1 MTTEAVASAKLSE
14 RLFNE
19 LHFSHIPTL
28 FDAKYLAVPEFPR
41 RCSGGLNE
49 ASGE

>member
-19 LHFSHIPTL
+19 LHFSHIPAL
-28 FDAKYLAVPEFPR
+28 FDAKYLA
-41 RCSGGLNE
+41 GGLGV
-49 ASGE
+49 SSKM